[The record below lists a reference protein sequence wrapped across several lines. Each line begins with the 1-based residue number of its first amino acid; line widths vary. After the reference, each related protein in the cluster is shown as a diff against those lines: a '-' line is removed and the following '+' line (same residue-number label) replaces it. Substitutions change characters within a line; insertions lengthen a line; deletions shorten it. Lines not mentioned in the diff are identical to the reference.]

1 MYRLFKDAA
10 AYACA
15 MSKDQQFIS
24 TYCRENPYTEDVAES
39 VLVWA
44 RVRPDRVDEATR
56 NLIEATIP
64 NRPKKCDFVLAF
76 ACPLIYIVW

>member
-1 MYRLFKDAA
+1 MYFLFKDAA

-15 MSKDQQFIS
+15 VSKDQQFIS
-24 TYCRENPYTEDVAES
+24 TYSRENSYTEDVAES
-39 VLVWA
+39 VLVWYGA

-64 NRPKKCDFVLAF
+64 NRLDYFDKFQAVH
-76 ACPLIYIVW
+76 